1 MPERMMMPPQG
12 APQGVPQ
19 GPPMQEAPMEGPP
32 MQEGMPGE
40 SPEEV
45 EIDRMLVEQII
56 GLPLQ
61 VKMELLDALVVGA
74 PGMGEPQ
81 GAPGMGAPAMPG
93 PQQALG
99 DVVGGAVKGMR

>member
-19 GPPMQEAPMEGPP
+19 GPPPEAPMEAP
-32 MQEGMPGE
+32 PGE

-81 GAPGMGAPAMPG
+81 GAPGMGAPGMGAPAMPG

-99 DVVGGAVKGMR
+99 DVVGRAVKGMR